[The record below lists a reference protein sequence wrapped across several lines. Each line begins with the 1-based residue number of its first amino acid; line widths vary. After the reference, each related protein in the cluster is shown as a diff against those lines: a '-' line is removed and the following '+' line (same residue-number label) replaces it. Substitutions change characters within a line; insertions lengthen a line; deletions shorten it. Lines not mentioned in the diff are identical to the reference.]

1 MEQYD
6 STLETLKHI
15 KRVQDLL
22 LGVVIKLIYRATEH
36 DKSKFS
42 EQEKPF
48 YDKLTPLLKDAEY
61 QSPEYKQF
69 LIDLKPALNHH
80 YANNSHHPEH
90 YENGINGMDLLD
102 LIEMLVD
109 WKAAGERNKNGN
121 IYLSIELNKTRFN
134 ISEQLTEILNN
145 TAKKLDF

>member
-22 LGVVIKLIYRATEH
+22 LGVAIKLIYRAAEH

-69 LIDLKPALNHH
+69 LIDLKPALEHH
-80 YANNSHHPEH
+80 YANNSHHPEY